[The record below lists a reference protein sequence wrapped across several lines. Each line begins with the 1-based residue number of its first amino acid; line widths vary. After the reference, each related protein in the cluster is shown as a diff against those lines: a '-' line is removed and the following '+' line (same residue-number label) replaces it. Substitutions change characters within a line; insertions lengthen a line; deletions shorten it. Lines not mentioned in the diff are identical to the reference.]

1 MPVRRWRHYRTT
13 AGRRPVK
20 EFIDSLS
27 DKDAAA
33 VVAAMEEVQAA
44 GLASA
49 RHLHGKVYEVR
60 ADGTGVIYRILF
72 APQGK
77 RNHVLLTLVALRKKT
92 QKTPPRVIRLAR
104 RRLRDWEERGRQK
117 KAQSYLV

>member
-1 MPVRRWRHYRTT
+1 MAQRRWRHYRT
-13 AGRRPVK
+13 AGGRRPVK

-44 GLASA
+44 GLVSA
-49 RHLHGKVYEVR
+49 RHLHGKIYEVR

-77 RNHVLLTLVALRKKT
+77 RNHVLL
-92 QKTPPRVIRLAR
+92 LAR
-104 RRLRDWEERGRQK
+104 RRLTEWEERGRGMK
-117 KAQSYLV
+117 GSLYLV